1 MADAA
6 RQAAMQCTVLAHL
19 GRCCRMGALRDPA
32 MSAMRHGIPQDV
44 RSWYQLVPRRP
55 CCHAE
60 VCGNGGGLSSLGLAV
75 EEHPGS

>member
-44 RSWYQLVPRRP
+44 RSWYQLVPRRLAAMP
-55 CCHAE
+55 RY
-60 VCGNGGGLSSLGLAV
+60 VVTGGV
-75 EEHPGS
+75 